1 MNDVPD
7 LSVVRDRL
15 AAARSRI
22 AEVTDRPVRIVA
34 VTKTH
39 GWEVVD
45 LAMRAGVEDVAENYA
60 QELVAKARD
69 VAANVPGAEPRW
81 HFIGRLQ
88 SNKVRSIAGLVSC
101 WESID
106 RSSVADEVARRRPG
120 ARVMVQL
127 DLAGLEGRGGCAPS
141 EAPGL
146 VGRCRTAGL
155 DVVGLMGVG
164 PPGEPEHSRPAFR
177 RLVALADELGLP
189 ERSIGMSGDFV
200 VAAEE
205 GATSVRLG
213 TALFGPRPVR

>member
-1 MNDVPD
+1 VSDTPD
-7 LSVVRDRL
+7 LSTIRERL

-39 GWEVVD
+39 GWDAVD

-69 VAANVPGAEPRW
+69 LTAHVPHAEPRW

-88 SNKVRSIAGLVSC
+88 SNKVRSIVGLVRC

-106 RSSVADEVARRRPG
+106 RGSVADEVARRAPG

-127 DLAGLEGRGGCAPS
+127 DLAGIAGRGGCPPEDAS
-141 EAPGL
+141 AL
-146 VGRCRTAGL
+146 VERCRASGL

-164 PPGEPEHSRPAFR
+164 PPGDPELSRPAFR

-189 ERSIGMSGDFV
+189 ERSIGMSGDYL

-213 TALFGPRPVR
+213 TALFGPRPAR

>member
-1 MNDVPD
+1 
-7 LSVVRDRL
+7 
-15 AAARSRI
+15 
-22 AEVTDRPVRIVA
+22 
-34 VTKTH
+34 
-39 GWEVVD
+39 
-45 LAMRAGVEDVAENYA
+45 
-60 QELVAKARD
+60 
-69 VAANVPGAEPRW
+69 
-81 HFIGRLQ
+81 
-88 SNKVRSIAGLVSC
+88 
-101 WESID
+101 
-106 RSSVADEVARRRPG
+106 VADEVARRRPG

-141 EAPGL
+141 DAPGL